1 MRQIKPTNQQK
12 RKSKPSS
19 LKAAQGTSSL
29 PKEHPQLQEI
39 LRQVMKV
46 SQLKEDLLAEAV
58 KYCEDNGLSLEDV
71 AKALDNVHLKCRTDV
86 KKRRKA

>member
-1 MRQIKPTNQQK
+1 
-12 RKSKPSS
+12 
-19 LKAAQGTSSL
+19 
-29 PKEHPQLQEI
+29 
-39 LRQVMKV
+39 MKV